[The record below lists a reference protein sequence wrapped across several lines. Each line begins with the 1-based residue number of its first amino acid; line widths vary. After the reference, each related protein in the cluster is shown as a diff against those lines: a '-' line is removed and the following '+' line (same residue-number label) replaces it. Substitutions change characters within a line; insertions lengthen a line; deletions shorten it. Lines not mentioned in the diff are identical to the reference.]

1 MQPRLFAV
9 CLSVC
14 LLTPAARAADPENP
28 YKSAKVGDWVSY
40 KMSPKI
46 QGNAVEM
53 TMKMTVDAKDDKE
66 VTVKATVMYMGQ
78 EGPPQTIKIDLSKPF
93 DPIKGLGASVP
104 QTKDTK
110 VEKVEDGKET
120 ITVGDKKYDCT
131 WTKFKST
138 TKIQD
143 KEIKSDVKIWVN
155 KDVPLGGLVKMEM
168 TGDVFN
174 STMMLADHGKGK

>member
-1 MQPRLFAV
+1 MQLRLFAA

-14 LLTPAARAADPENP
+14 LLVPAARAADPENP
-28 YKSAKVGDWVSY
+28 YKNAKVGDWVSY
-40 KMSPKI
+40 KMSTKI
-46 QGNAVEM
+46 QGNAIEM
-53 TMKMTVDAKDDKE
+53 TMKMVVDAKDDKE
-66 VTVKATVMYMGQ
+66 VTVKTTAMFMGQ
-78 EGPPQTIKIDLSKPF
+78 EAPAQTTKIDLTKPY
-93 DPIKGLGASVP
+93 DPLKGLGASMP

-120 ITVGDKKYDCT
+120 ITVGDKKYECT

-143 KEIKSDVKIWVN
+143 KEIKSEVKMWVN

-168 TGDVFN
+168 KSDFADA
-174 STMMLADHGKGK
+174 TMTIADQGKGK